1 VADPEDVK
9 DAVTKDYVD
18 DELTRNTTLLTI
30 KCLLTSLDSIV
41 NQKVSANLPSIPTVL
56 KQTEP

>member
-1 VADPEDVK
+1 MADPEDVK

-18 DELTRNTTLLTI
+18 DELTRNTTS
-30 KCLLTSLDSIV
+30 LLTSLDSIV